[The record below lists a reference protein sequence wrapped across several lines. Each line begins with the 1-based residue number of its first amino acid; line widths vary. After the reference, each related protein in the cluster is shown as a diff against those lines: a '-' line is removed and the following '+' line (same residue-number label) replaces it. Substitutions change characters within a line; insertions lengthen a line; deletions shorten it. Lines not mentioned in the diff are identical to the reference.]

1 MTGQKQRTQ
10 ILLEPEQHKALVE
23 IARQEK
29 RSISDIVRHIVNQ
42 HLEERTRDAKRQ
54 RAIDAL
60 ERLTCLR
67 ERIEQRSGMYQGD
80 LIAAARAERDEQI
93 EQSLGPETKGW
104 RMGHNRRE

>member
-23 IARQEK
+23 IARQEE
-29 RSISDIVRHIVNQ
+29 RSISDIVRHMISQ

-60 ERLTCLR
+60 DRLTRLR
-67 ERIEQRSGMYQGD
+67 EKVEQRSGVYQDD
-80 LIAAARAERDEQI
+80 LVAEARAERNEQM
-93 EQSLGPETKGW
+93 ERVWSGGE
-104 RMGHNRRE
+104 R